1 MMTISA
7 RLAEPSDIPALC
19 DLYRELE
26 TEMVALKPI
35 WRIADGLPEPIAA
48 AFGLAVASPTSGVV
62 IGELDGVPLSFLLW
76 RDTDLLPQA
85 DGVLV
90 GVIELIFTS
99 EPARQVGLGEAVIGR
114 FLDDASTREIS
125 LFDAVVPPG
134 HRFAKNFFESNGF
147 KARRIVMH
155 RDGS

>member
-7 RLAEPSDIPALC
+7 RLANSSDIPALC

-26 TEMVALKPI
+26 TEMVALKPM
-35 WRIADGLPEPIAA
+35 WRLADGLPEPIEA
-48 AFGLAVASPTSGVV
+48 AFERALNPPASGILV
-62 IGELDGVPLSFLLW
+62 GELDDVPLSFLLW

-85 DGVLV
+85 HGDLV
-90 GVIELIFTS
+90 GVIELIFTT
-99 EPARQVGLGEAVIGR
+99 EPARQVGLGEAMISR
-114 FLDDASTREIS
+114 FLDDAASRNIH

-155 RDGS
+155 RDDR

>member
-7 RLAEPSDIPALC
+7 RLGEPSDIPSLC
-19 DLYRELE
+19 GLYRELE
-26 TEMVALKPI
+26 AEMVGLKPI
-35 WRIADGLPEPIAA
+35 WRLADGLPEPTDA
-48 AFGLAVASPTSGVV
+48 AFERALNAPKSGIV

-85 DGVLV
+85 HGDVV

-114 FLDDASTREIS
+114 FLDDAGSRDIQ

-155 RDGS
+155 RDDR